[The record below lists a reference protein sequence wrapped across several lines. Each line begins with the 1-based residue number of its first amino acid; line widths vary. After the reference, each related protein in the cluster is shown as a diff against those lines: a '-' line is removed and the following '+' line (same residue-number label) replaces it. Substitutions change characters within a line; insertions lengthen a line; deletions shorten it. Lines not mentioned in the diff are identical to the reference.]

1 MKNKYWKLSVL
12 KGDKYFVK
20 VVCIPSEQDAII
32 LANTLIAKGMVV
44 RISKQI

>member
-20 VVCIPSEQDAII
+20 VVCIPSEKDAII
-32 LANTLIAKGMVV
+32 LANTLISKDMVV
-44 RISKQI
+44 RISKHI